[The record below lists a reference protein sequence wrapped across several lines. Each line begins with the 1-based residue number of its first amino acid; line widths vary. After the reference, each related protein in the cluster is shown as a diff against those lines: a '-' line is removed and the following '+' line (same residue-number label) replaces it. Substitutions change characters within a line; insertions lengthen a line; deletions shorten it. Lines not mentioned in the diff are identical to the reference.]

1 MKDAAYQPPSPP
13 TLAFGMES
21 SNVEETAAALVREY
35 LSRKG
40 LKKTISAMDQEL
52 PRTETSINTR
62 NELKK
67 VLHLESLYKQ
77 NKAQVMPLKTMLEII
92 TKYFLDSSENTKN
105 LARDN
110 FRAPAIVSQRATGVR
125 FDSTFVNIYD
135 LSDEDKGGGP
145 AFHDLNK
152 TETCRFSNDSASL
165 ACMSAPS
172 SKTLQ
177 STLKKKDRPPSGNG
191 CPSGGEPGILPVNI
205 LSSDS
210 SRAGVF
216 PMETRGTNIEQ
227 QRSRSSRIVRGMMA
241 GPVRTVQEDSSKKRL
256 SKRAS
261 GSSLALYPID
271 SDSDSGSCL
280 KGYLRQAGSSSECA
294 ASSEWLPAGTHLDDV
309 SAADPAPAQDYSQKK
324 PSGLF
329 PGSRSSQKPQDFRW
343 FHDTADDLGAEK
355 LSDRERGQA
364 PSGQEKKL
372 LSNLNANLPEKSRKV
387 KFAPD
392 CINIEHKARDSDVK
406 KMEDLHSRKPSLCS
420 ENQLEERL
428 QIADIDDDDDE
439 LDEVSEIPLL
449 SSLRKHH
456 IDSKPIDQSLAI
468 QLKNLLFGSS
478 FCCFAE
484 EWKIQSFTFN
494 ELPDL
499 KYGIVQKKGG
509 PCGVLAAI
517 QACVLQKLVFED
529 VASSSNETMELQP
542 SNAQRSQSLALA
554 IANILWRAG
563 DRRRAVVA
571 LSTGRQQF
579 IPAGKYKADGTI
591 ETIILNTLTNF
602 KDLTTFLQQNVG
614 QFEIGP
620 FGCILLTLSA
630 ILSRSIDLVKSDFDV
645 PTSTLIGAHGY
656 CTQELVNLLLTGKA
670 VSNVFNDVVELDS
683 GNGNITILKG
693 ISGRSDIGLLS
704 LFEHYS
710 ICKVGS
716 FLKTPKFPIWVVCSE
731 SHFSVLFC
739 LKRELLSD
747 WKFERRFDLYYYD
760 GLANQQDEIRLTIDA
775 SEGCPLEG
783 EDDLIPPLEL
793 CIRTKWKGAFVDWNA
808 TEPIL

>member
-1 MKDAAYQPPSPP
+1 MDN
-13 TLAFGMES
+13 S
-21 SNVEETAAALVREY
+21 SVEETAAALVREY

-52 PRTETSINTR
+52 PRSEGSINTR

-67 VLHLESLYKQ
+67 VLHLDSLYKQ
-77 NKAQVMPLKTMLEII
+77 NKAQVVPLKTMLEII

-110 FRAPAIVSQRATGVR
+110 FRTPAIVNQRAPAVR
-125 FDSTFVNIYD
+125 FDSTLVNIYD
-135 LSDEDKGGGP
+135 ISDEEKGGTVP
-145 AFHDLNK
+145 FHDLNK
-152 TETCRFSNDSASL
+152 MEACRFSNDSTNLS
-165 ACMSAPS
+165 CMSVTPC
-172 SKTLQ
+172 KTLQ
-177 STLKKKDRPPSGNG
+177 SSLKKKDRSPGGNG
-191 CPSGGEPGILPVNI
+191 CPSGGEPGLLPVNV
-205 LSSDS
+205 LSQDS
-210 SRAGVF
+210 SRVNMF
-216 PMETRGTNIEQ
+216 PIEGRGTNME
-227 QRSRSSRIVRGMMA
+227 QRSRSCRIVRGMMPA
-241 GPVRTVQEDSSKKRL
+241 PVRTVQEDPSKKRL
-256 SKRAS
+256 SKRGS
-261 GSSLALYPID
+261 GSNLTLHVIE
-271 SDSDSGSCL
+271 SDVDSGTCL
-280 KGYLRQAGSSSECA
+280 KGYTRQASSSCECIA
-294 ASSEWLPAGTHLDDV
+294 GSDWLPATGTLVDHV
-309 SAADPAPAQDYSQKK
+309 AEGPSSQDYPQMK
-324 PSGLF
+324 P
-329 PGSRSSQKPQDFRW
+329 PGYYPGGRCSQKPQDFRW
-343 FHDTADDLGAEK
+343 YHEPVDDLGI
-355 LSDRERGQA
+355 ERLPERARCQT
-364 PSGQEKKL
+364 PSGLEMKHPP
-372 LSNLNANLPEKSRKV
+372 NLNANVPERSRKV
-387 KFAPD
+387 KFAPE
-392 CINIEHKARDSDVK
+392 CMNIEHKARDSDAPSI
-406 KMEDLHSRKPSLCS
+406 EDLHARMSSMCS

-428 QIADIDDDDDE
+428 QLADIDDDDF
-439 LDEVSEIPLL
+439 DEVDEIPTI

-456 IDSKPIDQSLAI
+456 IDSKPIDQALAV

-494 ELPDL
+494 DLPEL

-509 PCGVLAAI
+509 PCGVLAAV
-517 QACVLQKLVFED
+517 QACVLQKLIFED
-529 VASSSNETMELQP
+529 VVSGSTESILPLPHRELRP
-542 SNAQRSQSLALA
+542 TNGQRSQSLALA
-554 IANILWRAG
+554 IADILWRAG
-563 DRRRAVVA
+563 ERRRAVVA

-579 IPAGKYKADGTI
+579 IPTGKYKADGTV

-630 ILSRSIDLVKSDFDV
+630 ILSRSIELVKSDFDV

-683 GNGNITILKG
+683 GNGNITVLKG

-739 LKRELLSD
+739 LKKELLSD
-747 WKFERRFDLYYYD
+747 WKSERRFDLYYYD
-760 GLANQQDEIRLTIDA
+760 GLANQQDEIRLTVDA

-793 CIRTKWKGAFVDWNA
+793 CIRTKWKGAFVDWNG

>member
-1 MKDAAYQPPSPP
+1 
-13 TLAFGMES
+13 MENGS
-21 SNVEETAAALVREY
+21 VEETAAALVREY

-40 LKKTISAMDQEL
+40 LKKTICAMDQEL
-52 PRTETSINTR
+52 PRSEGSINTR

-77 NKAQVMPLKTMLEII
+77 NKAQVVPLRTMLEII

-105 LARDN
+105 VARDS
-110 FRAPAIVSQRATGVR
+110 FRAPAIVGQRATSVR
-125 FDSTFVNIYD
+125 FDDTFVNIYD
-135 LSDEDKGGGP
+135 LSEDKGGGGP
-145 AFHDLNK
+145 FHDMNK
-152 TETCRFSNDSASL
+152 VEACRFSNHSNL
-165 ACMSAPS
+165 ACMPAPS
-172 SKTLQ
+172 SKILQ
-177 STLKKKDRPPSGNG
+177 SSLKKKDRSPAGNG
-191 CPSGGEPGILPVNI
+191 CPAGGEPGLLPVNV
-205 LSSDS
+205 LPQDS
-210 SRAGVF
+210 SRGAMF
-216 PMETRGTNIEQ
+216 PIDARGMNMEQ
-227 QRSRSSRIVRGMMA
+227 QRPRSSRILRCVTP
-241 GPVRTVQEDSSKKRL
+241 GPVRSVQEDSSKKRL
-256 SKRAS
+256 SKRGS
-261 GSSLALYPID
+261 GSNLTLHVVE
-271 SDSDSGSCL
+271 SDVDSGTCL
-280 KGYLRQAGSSSECA
+280 KGYVRQASNPCESA
-294 ASSEWLPAGTHLDDV
+294 ACSDWLPTTSTLMDHMSDGT
-309 SAADPAPAQDYSQKK
+309 SSQDYSQMK
-324 PSGLF
+324 PPGYF
-329 PGSRSSQKPQDFRW
+329 PGGRCSQKPQDFRW
-343 FHDTADDLGAEK
+343 YHEPVDDLGI
-355 LSDRERGQA
+355 ERLPERARAQT
-364 PSGQEKKL
+364 PSGLEAKL
-372 LSNLNANLPEKSRKV
+372 PLNLNAGVPERSRKV
-387 KFAPD
+387 KFAPE
-392 CINIEHKARDSDVK
+392 CMNIEHKARDSDATDV
-406 KMEDLHSRKPSLCS
+406 EDLRIRMPSMCS
-420 ENQLEERL
+420 ENQLEEQL
-428 QIADIDDDDDE
+428 QLGDIDDDD
-439 LDEVSEIPLL
+439 LDEVDEIPAV

-456 IDSKPIDQSLAI
+456 IDSKPIDQPLAV

-494 ELPDL
+494 DLLEL
-499 KYGIVQKKGG
+499 KYGIIQKKGG
-509 PCGVLAAI
+509 PCGVLAAV
-517 QACVLQKLVFED
+517 QACVLQKLIFED
-529 VASSSNETMELQP
+529 VASSGSESMLPLPHRELRP
-542 SNAQRSQSLALA
+542 SNSQRSLGLALA
-554 IANILWRAG
+554 IADILWRAG

-579 IPAGKYKADGTI
+579 IPAGKYKADGTV

-630 ILSRSIDLVKSDFDV
+630 ILSRSIDSVKSDFDV

-683 GNGNITILKG
+683 GNGNITVLKG

-739 LKRELLSD
+739 LKKELLSD
-747 WKFERRFDLYYYD
+747 WKIERRFDLYYYD

-775 SEGCPLEG
+775 SEGCSLEG

-793 CIRTKWKGAFVDWNA
+793 CIRTK
-808 TEPIL
+808 

>member
-1 MKDAAYQPPSPP
+1 
-13 TLAFGMES
+13 
-21 SNVEETAAALVREY
+21 
-35 LSRKG
+35 
-40 LKKTISAMDQEL
+40 MDQEL

-67 VLHLESLYKQ
+67 MLHLESLYRQ

-92 TKYFLDSSENTKN
+92 TKYFLDNSENTKN
-105 LARDN
+105 TLRDN
-110 FRAPAIVSQRATGVR
+110 FRTPAIVSQRAKGVR

-135 LSDEDKGGGP
+135 LSDEDGGGG
-145 AFHDLNK
+145 FHDLNK
-152 TETCRFSNDSASL
+152 TEACRFSNDSAGL
-165 ACMSAPS
+165 ACMPMPS
-172 SKTLQ
+172 TKILQ
-177 STLKKKDRPPSGNG
+177 SSLKKKDRSPASNE
-191 CPSGGEPGILPVNI
+191 CSSGGEPGHLPVSI

-210 SRAGVF
+210 SRSSMF
-216 PMETRGTNIEQ
+216 PMEARGTNVEPHRL
-227 QRSRSSRIVRGMMA
+227 RSTRIVRGMLS
-241 GPVRTVQEDSSKKRL
+241 GPVCTLQEDSSKKRL
-256 SKRAS
+256 SRRGS
-261 GSSLALYPID
+261 GSSLTLQAIE
-271 SDSDSGSCL
+271 SDVDSGTST
-280 KGYLRQAGSSSECA
+280 YVRQTGNLCENA
-294 ASSEWLPAGTHLDDV
+294 ASSDWLPGTGALVMDNVDD
-309 SAADPAPAQDYSQKK
+309 SAAAQDYPQKK

-329 PGSRSSQKPQDFRW
+329 PGSRLSQKPPDFRW
-343 FHDTADDLGAEK
+343 FHELADDPGAER
-355 LSDRERGQA
+355 LSERERGPA

-392 CINIEHKARDSDVK
+392 CMNIEHKARDSDI
-406 KMEDLHSRKPSLCS
+406 MAAEDPHCRKSAMCS
-420 ENQLEERL
+420 PENELEERL
-428 QIADIDDDDDE
+428 QIADIDDDD
-439 LDEVSEIPLL
+439 LDEVEDIPPI

-456 IDSKPIDQSLAI
+456 IDSKPIDLPLAV

-478 FCCFAE
+478 FSCFAE
-484 EWKIQSFTFN
+484 EWKMQSFTFN
-494 ELPDL
+494 DLPDL

-517 QACVLQKLVFED
+517 QACVLQKLIFED
-529 VASSSNETMELQP
+529 VASSSSETMELRP
-542 SNAQRSQSLALA
+542 TNAQRSQNLALA
-554 IANILWRAG
+554 IADILWRAG

-579 IPAGKYKADGTI
+579 ILAGKYKADGTI
-591 ETIILNTLTNF
+591 ETIILNTLTNY

-670 VSNVFNDVVELDS
+670 VSNVFNDIVELDS

-693 ISGRSDIGLLS
+693 VSGRSDIGLLS

-739 LKRELLSD
+739 LKKELLSD
-747 WKFERRFDLYYYD
+747 WKCERRFDLYYYD

-775 SEGCPLEG
+775 SEGCSLEG
-783 EDDLIPPLEL
+783 DDDLIPPLEL
-793 CIRTKWKGAFVDWNA
+793 CIRTKWKGAFVDWNG

>member
-1 MKDAAYQPPSPP
+1 M
-13 TLAFGMES
+13 MEAGT
-21 SNVEETAAALVREY
+21 N
-35 LSRKG
+35 
-40 LKKTISAMDQEL
+40 
-52 PRTETSINTR
+52 
-62 NELKK
+62 
-67 VLHLESLYKQ
+67 
-77 NKAQVMPLKTMLEII
+77 NKAHAIGDGFQAQLMPLKTMLEII
-92 TKYFLDSSENTKN
+92 TKYFLDSYENTKIM
-105 LARDN
+105 ARDN

-125 FDSTFVNIYD
+125 FDNTFVNIYD
-135 LSDEDKGGGP
+135 LSDEDKGGGV

-152 TETCRFSNDSASL
+152 SETCRFPNDSAGL
-165 ACMSAPS
+165 ASMPVPP

-177 STLKKKDRPPSGNG
+177 SSLKKKDRSPGRNG
-191 CPSGGEPGILPVNI
+191 CSSSGEPGLLPANL

-210 SRAGVF
+210 SRAGMF
-216 PMETRGTNIEQ
+216 PVEARGTNMES
-227 QRSRSSRIVRGMMA
+227 QRTRSGRIVRGMMS
-241 GPVRTVQEDSSKKRL
+241 GPLCTVQEDSSKKRL
-256 SKRAS
+256 IKRAS
-261 GSSLALYPID
+261 GSSLSLHTIE
-271 SDSDSGSCL
+271 SDIDSGSFL
-280 KGYLRQAGSSSECA
+280 KGYVRQVGTSCESAAGSD
-294 ASSEWLPAGTHLDDV
+294 WLPATGTLMVDNTTDGT
-309 SAADPAPAQDYSQKK
+309 ANQDYPQKK
-324 PSGLF
+324 PPCLF

-343 FHDTADDLGAEK
+343 FHEAADDLGTER
-355 LSDRERGQA
+355 LPERERGQT

-372 LSNLNANLPEKSRKV
+372 PSNLNVNLPEKSRKV

-392 CINIEHKARDSDVK
+392 CMNIEYEARESDVK
-406 KMEDLHSRKPSLCS
+406 MTEDLHSRKSSMCS
-420 ENQLEERL
+420 PENQLIERL
-428 QIADIDDDDDE
+428 QLADIDDDD
-439 LDEVSEIPLL
+439 LDEVDEIPPI

-456 IDSKPIDQSLAI
+456 IDSKPIDLPLAV

-478 FCCFAE
+478 ISCFAE

-494 ELPDL
+494 DLPDL
-499 KYGIVQKKGG
+499 RYGIVQKKGG
-509 PCGVLAAI
+509 PCGVLAAV
-517 QACVLQKLVFED
+517 QACVLQKMIFDD
-529 VASSSNETMELQP
+529 VASSSSETIGLQP
-542 SNAQRSQSLALA
+542 TNAQRSQYLALA
-554 IANILWRAG
+554 IADILWRAG
-563 DRRRAVVA
+563 DRRRAVVS

-602 KDLTTFLQQNVG
+602 QDLTTFLQQNVG

-645 PTSTLIGAHGY
+645 PSSTLIGAHGY

-693 ISGRSDIGLLS
+693 VSGRSDIGLLS

-716 FLKTPKFPIWVVCSE
+716 FLKTPKFPVWVVCSE

-739 LKRELLSD
+739 LKKELMSD

-775 SEGCPLEG
+775 SEGCSLEG
-783 EDDLIPPLEL
+783 EDDLIPPLDL
-793 CIRTKWKGAFVDWNA
+793 CIRTKWKGAFVDWNG
-808 TEPIL
+808 TDPIL

>member
-1 MKDAAYQPPSPP
+1 MDN
-13 TLAFGMES
+13 

-52 PRTETSINTR
+52 PRTEGSINTR

-92 TKYFLDSSENTKN
+92 TKYFLDTNENTKVV
-105 LARDN
+105 ARDN
-110 FRAPAIVSQRATGVR
+110 FRAPAIVSQRATAVR

-135 LSDEDKGGGP
+135 LSDEDKGGSV
-145 AFHDLNK
+145 AFHDMNK
-152 TETCRFSNDSASL
+152 SEPCRFPNDSAGL
-165 ACMSAPS
+165 ACMPVPS

-177 STLKKKDRPPSGNG
+177 SSLKKKDRSPGRNG
-191 CPSGGEPGILPVNI
+191 CSSGGEPGLLPVNI

-216 PMETRGTNIEQ
+216 PVETRGTNMESPRP
-227 QRSRSSRIVRGMMA
+227 RSGRIVRGMMS
-241 GPVRTVQEDSSKKRL
+241 GPIRTVQEDSSKKRL
-256 SKRAS
+256 IKRAS
-261 GSSLALYPID
+261 GSSLALHAIE
-271 SDSDSGSCL
+271 SDVDSGSCF
-280 KGYLRQAGSSSECA
+280 KGYVRQVGTSCESATCSD
-294 ASSEWLPAGTHLDDV
+294 WLPAAGTLMVDNM
-309 SAADPAPAQDYSQKK
+309 ADGTSAQDYPQKK
-324 PSGLF
+324 HPCLYT
-329 PGSRSSQKPQDFRW
+329 GSRSSQKPQDFRW
-343 FHDTADDLGAEK
+343 YHEAADDLCAER
-355 LSDRERGQA
+355 LLERERGQV

-372 LSNLNANLPEKSRKV
+372 SSNLNANLPEKSRKV

-392 CINIEHKARDSDVK
+392 CMNIEYEANESDVT
-406 KMEDLHSRKPSLCS
+406 MTEDLHSRKPSMCS
-420 ENQLEERL
+420 PESQLIERL
-428 QIADIDDDDDE
+428 QIADIDDDDLEEVDE
-439 LDEVSEIPLL
+439 ILPV

-456 IDSKPIDQSLAI
+456 IDSKPIDLPLAI
-468 QLKNLLFGSS
+468 LKNLLFGSS
-478 FCCFAE
+478 FSCFAE

-494 ELPDL
+494 DLPELR
-499 KYGIVQKKGG
+499 YGIVQKKGG

-517 QACVLQKLVFED
+517 QACVLQKLLFED
-529 VASSSNETMELQP
+529 LASSSCEAPDLQP
-542 SNAQRSQSLALA
+542 TNAQRSQCLALA
-554 IANILWRAG
+554 IADILWRAG

-602 KDLTTFLQQNVG
+602 QDLTTFLQQNVG

-645 PTSTLIGAHGY
+645 PSSTLIGAHGY

-670 VSNVFNDVVELDS
+670 VSNVFNDLVELDS

-739 LKRELLSD
+739 LKKELMSD
-747 WKFERRFDLYYYD
+747 WKFERQFDLYYYD
-760 GLANQQDEIRLTIDA
+760 GLANQQDEIRLTVDA
-775 SEGCPLEG
+775 SEGCSLEG
-783 EDDLIPPLEL
+783 DDDLIPPLEL
-793 CIRTKWKGAFVDWNA
+793 CIRTKWKGAFVDWNG
-808 TEPIL
+808 TDPIL

>member
-1 MKDAAYQPPSPP
+1 MDN
-13 TLAFGMES
+13 S
-21 SNVEETAAALVREY
+21 SVEETAAALVREY

-52 PRTETSINTR
+52 PRSEGSINTR

-67 VLHLESLYKQ
+67 VLHLEFLYKQ
-77 NKAQVMPLKTMLEII
+77 NKAQVVPLKTMLEVV
-92 TKYFLDSSENTKN
+92 TKYFLDYSENTKN
-105 LARDN
+105 VARDS
-110 FRAPAIVSQRATGVR
+110 FRTPAIVSQRAPAVR
-125 FDSTFVNIYD
+125 FDNTLVNIYD
-135 LSDEDKGGGP
+135 ISDEDKGGGVP
-145 AFHDLNK
+145 FHDLNK
-152 TETCRFSNDSASL
+152 MEACRFSNDSPSL
-165 ACMSAPS
+165 ACMSVPS
-172 SKTLQ
+172 CKTLQ
-177 STLKKKDRPPSGNG
+177 SSLKKKDRSPGGNG
-191 CPSGGEPGILPVNI
+191 CPSGGEPGLLPVNV
-205 LSSDS
+205 LSQDS
-210 SRAGVF
+210 SRVSMF
-216 PMETRGTNIEQ
+216 PIEARGTNMDQ
-227 QRSRSSRIVRGMMA
+227 QRPRSSRIVRGMMP
-241 GPVRTVQEDSSKKRL
+241 GPVRTVQEDPSKKRL
-256 SKRAS
+256 SKRGS
-261 GSSLALYPID
+261 GSNLTLHVIE
-271 SDSDSGSCL
+271 SDVDSGACL
-280 KGYLRQAGSSSECA
+280 KGYARQSSNSCENAAGSD
-294 ASSEWLPAGTHLDDV
+294 WLPAAGSLVDHMMDGT
-309 SAADPAPAQDYSQKK
+309 SSQDYPQMK
-324 PSGLF
+324 PSGYY
-329 PGSRSSQKPQDFRW
+329 PGSRCSQKPQDFRW
-343 FHDTADDLGAEK
+343 YHEPVDDLGIER
-355 LSDRERGQA
+355 LSERARCQT
-364 PSGQEKKL
+364 PSGLETKL
-372 LSNLNANLPEKSRKV
+372 PPNLNANMPERSRKV
-387 KFAPD
+387 KFAPE
-392 CINIEHKARDSDVK
+392 CMNIEHKARDSDA
-406 KMEDLHSRKPSLCS
+406 MDIEDLHARMSSMCS

-428 QIADIDDDDDE
+428 QLADIDDDDF
-439 LDEVSEIPLL
+439 DEVDEIPTI

-456 IDSKPIDQSLAI
+456 IDSKPIDQQLAV

-494 ELPDL
+494 DLPEL

-509 PCGVLAAI
+509 PCGVLAAV
-517 QACVLQKLVFED
+517 QACVLQKLIFED
-529 VASSSNETMELQP
+529 VASSSSESILPLPHRELRP

-554 IANILWRAG
+554 IADILWRAG

-579 IPAGKYKADGTI
+579 IPAGKYKADGTV

-630 ILSRSIDLVKSDFDV
+630 ILSRSIELVKSDFDV
-645 PTSTLIGAHGY
+645 PTSTLVGAHGY

-683 GNGNITILKG
+683 GNGNITVLKG

-739 LKRELLSD
+739 LKKELLSD

-760 GLANQQDEIRLTIDA
+760 GLANQQDEIRLTITA
-775 SEGCPLEG
+775 ALSSG
-783 EDDLIPPLEL
+783 
-793 CIRTKWKGAFVDWNA
+793 
-808 TEPIL
+808 